1 MLEATWDRG
10 PGATGGTMSTRRR
23 WIAVVAL
30 LLGSIAVLRA
40 QDQRGP
46 AQPATVTFIIEGMT

>member
-1 MLEATWDRG
+1 M
-10 PGATGGTMSTRRR
+10 GALMPTRRR
-23 WIAVVAL
+23 WIAVAAL

-40 QDQRGP
+40 QDHRGP

>member
-1 MLEATWDRG
+1 
-10 PGATGGTMSTRRR
+10 MSTRRR
-23 WIAVVAL
+23 WITVVAL

-40 QDQRGP
+40 QDQRGA